1 MITKSR
7 IVLADD
13 HSLFC
18 DLIACVLREEFEIVG
33 TATNG
38 QTLIKV
44 VESANPDV
52 VVLDVSM
59 PLLNGIDA
67 AKRIRALSPATRVV
81 FLTMNDDPAI
91 AAHAM
96 KAGGSAFLLKTSALS
111 ELPQAIRSA
120 LRGHRYITPSIVARL
135 EDCDYQDRAVLTPR
149 EREVIQLL
157 AEGRLMK
164 EAAVV
169 LSVSTRT
176 VAFHKYMAMRKL
188 GIHSSAELVRCAVS
202 EHLV

>member
-1 MITKSR
+1 MIAKPK
-7 IVLADD
+7 ILLADD

-18 DLIACVLREEFEIVG
+18 DLIAGVLREEFDVVG
-33 TATNG
+33 AVANG
-38 QTLIKV
+38 QALIKA

-52 VVLDVSM
+52 VVLDISM

-67 AKRIRALSPATRVV
+67 AKRIHVLAPATRIV
-81 FLTMNDDPAI
+81 FLTMNDDPTI
-91 AAHAM
+91 AAQAM

-111 ELPQAIRSA
+111 ELAQAIRAA

-135 EDCDYQDRAVLTPR
+135 EDCDYHDRGGLTPR

-164 EAAVV
+164 EAAAV

-176 VAFHKYMAMRKL
+176 VAFHKYTAMRKL